1 MGSHAIVK
9 GIVLMTISMAHV
21 KLDLS
26 ASASLQLKKCTILT
40 QVCQNLN
47 TPMAVCRLK
56 KRVSCKYV
64 LASSFIDEFQLPENI
79 LFFTVQGLPC
89 SSLST
94 QINTMLSSIWQLQ
107 QIAIS
112 NVWNTQ
118 YYSWSQFRV
127 WFQWTCSL
135 FGIISF
141 CHSQCDHS
149 ICYGCLCLFTVSF
162 WFFKSLSAK
171 LNNFLML
178 LIYSYKKKEDK
189 RQVSII
195 KAPCVPYLGGN
206 STIKDM
212 VDHSQSSGSGS
223 GLPLLVRNWH
233 QM

>member
-1 MGSHAIVK
+1 LPEPEYTYGCLPPEEK
-9 GIVLMTISMAHV
+9 GLM
-21 KLDLS
+21 
-26 ASASLQLKKCTILT
+26 
-40 QVCQNLN
+40 QVCSHIFLHRWISV
-47 TPMAVCRLK
+47 TR
-56 KRVSCKYV
+56 RY
-64 LASSFIDEFQLPENI
+64 I
-79 LFFTVQGLPC
+79 FFTVQGSPC

-162 WFFKSLSAK
+162 WCFK
-171 LNNFLML
+171 
-178 LIYSYKKKEDK
+178 
-189 RQVSII
+189 
-195 KAPCVPYLGGN
+195 
-206 STIKDM
+206 
-212 VDHSQSSGSGS
+212 
-223 GLPLLVRNWH
+223 
-233 QM
+233 